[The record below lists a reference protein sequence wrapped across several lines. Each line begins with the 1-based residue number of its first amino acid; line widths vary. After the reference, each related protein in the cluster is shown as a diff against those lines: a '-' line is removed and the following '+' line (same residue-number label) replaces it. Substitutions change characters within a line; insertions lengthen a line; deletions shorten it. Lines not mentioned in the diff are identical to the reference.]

1 MGQAQG
7 CMLIVDPKADK
18 SFDDLHMR
26 FGEYLSA
33 VPLKIVLDRRPFIRW
48 GRRKACV
55 LIADLK
61 ADKSFDDL
69 HMRFGEYLSA
79 VPLKIVLDRRPFI

>member
-26 FGEYLSA
+26 FGEYLST
-33 VPLKIVLDRRPFIRW
+33 VPLKIVLDRRPFI
-48 GRRKACV
+48 
-55 LIADLK
+55 
-61 ADKSFDDL
+61 
-69 HMRFGEYLSA
+69 
-79 VPLKIVLDRRPFI
+79 